1 MTNPTIK
8 RHWTTEHYPNAVPLD
23 LWELIRALTYQMNL
37 TNKEPPEKRLTPESF
52 QEKIKY
58 YTQFETKL
66 DALVSHLGV
75 KITTSGGKMTDVD
88 TPRRKLTD
96 EERQKKSAR
105 AQQRKNDGRPTRVK
119 PGRAG
124 VKGKNQKGRK
134 KGTK

>member
-66 DALVSHLGV
+66 DAYRFYSDKPCEFCMTVGIRCSNKDSDYFSPHLTWEV
-75 KITTSGGKMTDVD
+75 ASKFDLDPLNKD
-88 TPRRKLTD
+88 
-96 EERQKKSAR
+96 
-105 AQQRKNDGRPTRVK
+105 
-119 PGRAG
+119 
-124 VKGKNQKGRK
+124 
-134 KGTK
+134 